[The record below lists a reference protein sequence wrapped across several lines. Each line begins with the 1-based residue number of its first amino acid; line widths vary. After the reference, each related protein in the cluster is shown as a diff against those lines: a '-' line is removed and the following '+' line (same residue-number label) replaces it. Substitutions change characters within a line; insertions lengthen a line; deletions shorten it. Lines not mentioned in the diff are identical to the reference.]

1 MTDKLRELG
10 LTLTSGALL
19 EVRGA
24 LRERMREGLAAEGR
38 EIAMLPA
45 FVAPPDPDLGGVAL
59 AVDAGGTNLRAARV
73 RLAAGGGDPAIT
85 PVEVRALPGAK
96 DRPPATAQEF
106 FAAHVEALEALGDV
120 DGEALGYCFSYPIT
134 SSPDGD
140 AVLNRWTKEVR
151 VVDVEGARVGSL
163 LARHAAGAGLSL
175 GPVVVLNDTIATL
188 MGGAL
193 APGIDPA
200 RAVGLIVGTGTNMG
214 AFLPVA
220 SIPKLASGLRWPSPR
235 MAVNFESGA
244 AHPPHLSPVDD
255 ALDER
260 SQDPG
265 RQRFEKAVSGAYL
278 GPLFAEACRQLGLE
292 LPPRAD
298 QASEVARLAERAAD
312 RAHGQLARALIQRA
326 ADLVAAALAATYD
339 LIGGVGDLGVCAEG
353 TMFTKAP
360 GFAARVDDTLAA
372 MLAGDGARGR
382 FRTADN
388 TNLVGSALAALG
400 RLSRQ
405 EMCGGRE
412 GGEGVS

>member
-1 MTDKLRELG
+1 MMTDDLRELG
-10 LTLTSGALL
+10 LTLTPEALD
-19 EVRGA
+19 EVRAA
-24 LRERMREGLAAEGR
+24 LRDRMREGLAVEGG

-45 FVAPPDPDLGGVAL
+45 FVAPPDLGVRGAAL
-59 AVDAGGTNLRAARV
+59 ALDAGGTNLRAARV
-73 RLAAGGGDPAIT
+73 RLAADGGEPAVE
-85 PVEVRALPGAK
+85 PVQVRPLPGAK
-96 DRPPATAQEF
+96 DRAPATAREF
-106 FAAHVEALEALGDV
+106 FAAHVEVLEALGGAG
-120 DGEALGYCFSYPIT
+120 GEALGYCFSYPIT

-151 VVDVEGARVGSL
+151 VSDVEGARVGSL
-163 LARHAAGAGLSL
+163 LTRHAAAADLSL

-193 APGIDPA
+193 APGIDPR
-200 RAVGLIVGTGTNMG
+200 RAVGLIVGTGTNLG

-220 SIPKLASGLRWPSPR
+220 SIPKLARDLRWPASH

-244 AHPPHLSPVDD
+244 ARPPHLSPVDE
-255 ALDER
+255 ALDKR
-260 SQDPG
+260 SLDPG

-292 LPPRAD
+292 APPRAD
-298 QASEVARLAERAAD
+298 QASEVARLAERD
-312 RAHGQLARALIQRA
+312 HEGAHGALARALILRA
-326 ADLVAAALAATYD
+326 ADLVAAALAATHD
-339 LIGGVGDLGVCAEG
+339 LIGGDGDLGVCAEG

-388 TNLVGSALAALG
+388 TNLIGSAMAALG
-400 RLSRQ
+400 R
-405 EMCGGRE
+405 
-412 GGEGVS
+412 VST